1 MKFIYPEIL
10 WALLTLAIPILVHL
24 FNFRKFKKVAFSNVS
39 FLKEV
44 KQETQSKSRLKHLL
58 ILASRLLALTALIL
72 AFAQPYFPVNDSTS
86 STGDKA
92 ISIYID
98 NSFSME
104 SESSDGRLI
113 DLAKNKA
120 LEIVEYYRPTDK
132 FQLITNDFEGRHQR
146 LVTKEE
152 MLDLIDEVQIS
163 PDVVRL
169 SDVVT
174 RQRDVLN
181 NSSLPSRTSFI
192 VSDFQRKTHDFAN
205 LEPDSNIAIRFVPNL
220 VDEAQNIY
228 IDSAWFST
236 PVRQLNQPEE
246 LHVRIVNHGEQSL
259 QNVPLNLSINGEQ
272 KAIGSFN
279 VEPISAVDT
288 SLFFTHN
295 EPGFKR
301 GTLAL
306 TDHPVTFDDQFHL
319 SYEVAEQI
327 SILEIL
333 GDPTAGSYFSKIYGE
348 DGFFDYNS
356 VSSKNVDYSTF
367 SNYNLLIINSL
378 EGISSGLA
386 SELERVVANGA
397 SAMVMPHSDC
407 NKDSYNELFSLVGA
421 SPWGVSSLTS
431 TKVSDLNLEHQLFNG
446 VFESIPKNIDLPVVN
461 SFYDTKVRTRSDE
474 TTILGL
480 QNGSPFLSASA
491 HGDGVLYRYS
501 VSLNREQSNLAQ
513 HAIFVTASIRMAEL
527 SQPSAK
533 LYYNIGGDEVVTL
546 RNLQVSGESTFHLK
560 DTLIGIDFIPA
571 YRKVS
576 SNTEIFLH
584 DQVTQA
590 SNYDLTWNNE
600 LMSVLSFNY
609 DRVESDMDRYE
620 VTEAK
625 SLLANAGIENSTII
639 TTGLENLQQHV
650 GELDEGKKLW
660 YTLIL
665 FALIFIAIEILLVKF
680 WRT

>member
-10 WALLTLAIPILVHL
+10 WALLTLVIPILVHL

-58 ILASRLLALTALIL
+58 ILASRLLALAALIL
-72 AFAQPYFPVNDSTS
+72 AFAQPYFPVNDATS

-92 ISIYID
+92 VSIYID

-104 SESSDGRLI
+104 AESADGRLI

-152 MLDLIDEVQIS
+152 MLELVEEIQIS
-163 PDVVRL
+163 PDVVQL
-169 SDVVT
+169 SDVIT
-174 RQRDVLN
+174 RQRDVLET
-181 NSSLPSRTSFI
+181 SGLASQTSFV
-192 VSDFQRKTHDFAN
+192 VSDFQKNTHDFDL
-205 LEPDSNIAIRFVPNL
+205 LEADSTISIRFVPSL
-220 VDEAQNIY
+220 VEAAQNIY
-228 IDSAWFST
+228 IDSAWFAT

-246 LHVRIVNHGEQSL
+246 LHVRIVNHGEQTL
-259 QNVPLNLSINGEQ
+259 QNVPINLSINGEQ
-272 KAIGSFN
+272 KALGSFN
-279 VEPISAVDT
+279 VDPTSSVDT

-301 GTLAL
+301 GTLSIS
-306 TDHPVTFDDQFHL
+306 DHPVTFDDQFHL
-319 SYEVAEQI
+319 SYEVAEEI

-333 GDPTAGSYFSKIYGE
+333 GDPSAGSYFSKIYRE
-348 DGFFDYNS
+348 DEFYDYHS
-356 VSSKNVDYSTF
+356 VSSKNVDYSSF
-367 SNYNLLIINSL
+367 SEYNLLIINSL
-378 EGISSGLA
+378 EEISSGLA
-386 SELERVVANGA
+386 SEIERVVSNGA
-397 SAMVMPHSDC
+397 STIIIPHADC
-407 NKDSYNELFSLVGA
+407 DIDSYNEVFSLVNT
-421 SPWGVSSLTS
+421 SPWRVATFTG

-461 SFYDTKVRTRSDE
+461 SFYDTEVRTRSSE
-474 TTILGL
+474 STLLGL
-480 QNGSPFLSASA
+480 QNGSPFLTAST
-491 HGDGVLYRYS
+491 HGDGIVYRYS
-501 VSLNREQSNLAQ
+501 VSLNPEQSNLAQ

-527 SQPSAK
+527 SQPTAR
-533 LYYNIGGDEVVTL
+533 LYYDIGNDEVITL
-546 RNLQVSGESTFHLK
+546 RNMQVSGESTFHLK

-576 SNTEIFLH
+576 SNTELFLH
-584 DQVTQA
+584 EQVIQA

-609 DRVESDMDRYE
+609 DRKESDMARFE
-620 VTEAK
+620 VAEAK
-625 SLLANAGIENSTII
+625 ELLAKAGIDNSTII
-639 TTGLENLQQHV
+639 TTGLESLQQHV

-665 FALIFIAIEILLVKF
+665 IALAFIAVEILLIKF
-680 WRT
+680 WRK